1 MKKDVLDTATRM
13 GELLLDSGAEIARV
27 EESMERV
34 CRYYGA
40 EGASF
45 YVLSNGIFLT
55 AEDARGNCYM
65 ARLCSSAFVALSAR
79 VLAVR
84 QHCPGIILMIP
95 GLFPLIPGGSVY
107 WTVHHLVANRL
118 SLASET
124 GFNALKLA
132 VALVFGI
139 VLVFELPQDLFRPAG
154 PSGQRKRRA
163 RKKH

>member
-1 MKKDVLDTATRM
+1 MNPYLITLLKESAAAAVGTVAFALLFSVERRHYLTCAVIGGLGWVLDS
-13 GELLLDSGAEIARV
+13 LLQRLGFTPA
-27 EESMERV
+27 
-34 CRYYGA
+34 
-40 EGASF
+40 
-45 YVLSNGIFLT
+45 
-55 AEDARGNCYM
+55 M

-79 VLAVR
+79 MLAVR

-107 WTVHHLVANRL
+107 WTVHHMVANRL

-124 GFNALKLA
+124 GFNALKLT

>member
-1 MKKDVLDTATRM
+1 MNSFFLTLLQESLAAAAGTVAFAVLFSVERRHYVTCALIGGLGWVLDSILVHIGFSA
-13 GELLLDSGAEIARV
+13 A
-27 EESMERV
+27 
-34 CRYYGA
+34 
-40 EGASF
+40 
-45 YVLSNGIFLT
+45 
-55 AEDARGNCYM
+55 M